1 MSVSIEPP
9 RGQGAR
15 SVDVELNLVPFID
28 MMSCLVAFLLLAA
41 VWTNIAQI
49 RVNPRAAGAAST
61 PTPPEQV
68 VAVLIT
74 PEASWVGRGES
85 VHRVG
90 NSDGARDW
98 AGFDAALAQ
107 VGPPGLALQL
117 AAEPGVD
124 FQTIVAAMDH
134 ALAQGVTEIAYVDAS
149 LLSVRFAQ

>member
-9 RGQGAR
+9 RGQGSR

-41 VWTNIAQI
+41 VWTNLAQI
-49 RVNPRAAGAAST
+49 RVNPRAAGETREPS
-61 PTPPEQV
+61 PEQV

-74 PEASWVGRGES
+74 PQASWVGRGEQM
-85 VHRVG
+85 HRLAL
-90 NSDGARDW
+90 SDGARDW

-107 VGPPGLALQL
+107 VAAPGTTLQL

-134 ALAQGVTEIAYVDAS
+134 ALAQGVTQVAYVDAS
-149 LLSVRFAQ
+149 LLSVRFSD